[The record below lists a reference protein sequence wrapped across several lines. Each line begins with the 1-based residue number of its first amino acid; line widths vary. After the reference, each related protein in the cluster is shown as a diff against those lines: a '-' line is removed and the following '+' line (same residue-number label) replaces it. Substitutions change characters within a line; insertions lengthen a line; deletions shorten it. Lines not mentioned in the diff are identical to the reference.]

1 MKTNSHCVETGM
13 LERITQSLDMHVQ
26 ALTLRAQRAELL
38 AANIAN
44 ADTPNYKAR
53 DMDFQSLYRARL
65 GLAKAAGALHT
76 THSSHLPGTA
86 SARGEAMYRVPMQ
99 SSLDG
104 NTVESHVEQ
113 AAFAE
118 NALRYQASLR
128 FLDGSIK
135 SLIRVIRGE

>member
-1 MKTNSHCVETGM
+1 M
-13 LERITQSLDMHVQ
+13 LNRITQGLDIHVQ
-26 ALTLRAQRAELL
+26 ALALRSQRAELL

-44 ADTPNYKAR
+44 MDTPNYKAR
-53 DMDFQSLYRARL
+53 DLNFQSVYKARL
-65 GLAKAAGALHT
+65 GEAQSADALRATHSAHLGSATATQAKAL
-76 THSSHLPGTA
+76 
-86 SARGEAMYRVPMQ
+86 YRVPAQ
-99 SSLDG
+99 LSLDG

-135 SLIRVIRGE
+135 SLIGAIRGE